1 MSNALI
7 LTLGSAL
14 LLIAGAC
21 RQEASESG
29 LGEEIKLPAPNLKGT
44 MSVEEA
50 LFRRRSVREYS
61 DQPLSLQEVSQI
73 LWAAQGVT
81 SSRGFRTAPSAG
93 ATYPMELYLA
103 ASRVTHLSAGLYQYQ
118 PERHSL
124 KPLAAAELNRELAE
138 ASLSQSWVS
147 AAPANLIMAADYERT
162 TRRYGR
168 RGIRYVHMEAG
179 HIAENVYLQ
188 AEALGLGTVVVGAF
202 DDEAVQKVLHI
213 KEDPLYIMPLGKR
226 R

>member
-7 LTLGSAL
+7 LTFGSAL

-21 RQEASESG
+21 RQEAYRGS
-29 LGEEIKLPAPNLKGT
+29 LGEDIKLPAPNVKGT

-93 ATYPMELYLA
+93 ATYPIELYLA
-103 ASRVTHLSAGLYQYQ
+103 ASRVTDLSPGLYHYE
-118 PERHSL
+118 PESHRL
-124 KPLAAAELNRELAE
+124 KLVAAGKLNRALAE

-168 RGIRYVHMEAG
+168 RGIR
-179 HIAENVYLQ
+179 
-188 AEALGLGTVVVGAF
+188 
-202 DDEAVQKVLHI
+202 
-213 KEDPLYIMPLGKR
+213 
-226 R
+226 

>member
-1 MSNALI
+1 
-7 LTLGSAL
+7 
-14 LLIAGAC
+14 
-21 RQEASESG
+21 
-29 LGEEIKLPAPNLKGT
+29 
-44 MSVEEA
+44 
-50 LFRRRSVREYS
+50 
-61 DQPLSLQEVSQI
+61 
-73 LWAAQGVT
+73 
-81 SSRGFRTAPSAG
+81 
-93 ATYPMELYLA
+93 MELYLA
-103 ASRVTHLSAGLYQYQ
+103 ASRVTDLSPGLYHYE
-118 PERHSL
+118 PESHRL
-124 KPLAAAELNRELAE
+124 KLVAAGKLNRALAE

-188 AEALGLGTVVVGAF
+188 AEALGLGAVVVGAF
-202 DDEAVQKVLHI
+202 EDEAVQKVLQI